1 MNVPET
7 PGYERS
13 SSACHAT
20 AYGTSTSFA
29 PNARMRSSFAAG
41 AVSIAT
47 TVHGTPAARAAYAT
61 PWPAFPALIVQ
72 TPRRRSASDKSAT
85 ALAAPRSLYALIGCR
100 FSSLSRTSGNPGPSS
115 SRTNGVRTMVPA
127 MRFRA
132 SRISLNAMG
141 RTGSSTQ
148 HQRRGCHV
156 FDRHAHGLEQRKLL
170 GVAPAGSDSGHDGTD
185 LRHLAL
191 RRDDVAGF
199 TQCGFARVDEH
210 AGGRDDIVVQLAP
223 VGTGRADGIE
233 VCPGGEPA
241 PLQHGRRRV
250 HGDHHDVGA
259 AHRLGRRRCSLHA
272 MPLGERRRVSRTPHT
287 HFLE

>member
-61 PWPAFPALIVQ
+61 PWPALPALIVQ
-72 TPRRRSASDKSAT
+72 TPRQRSASDNSAT

-115 SRTNGVRTMVPA
+115 SRTNGVRTIVPA
-127 MRFRA
+127 MRLRA
-132 SRISLNAMG
+132 SRISFNAMG

-156 FDRHAHGLEQRKLL
+156 FDRDAHRLEQRKLL
-170 GVAPAGSDSGHDGTD
+170 GAAPAGIGPRHHGSDLCHFTP
-185 LRHLAL
+185 
-191 RRDDVAGF
+191 RRDDVARF
-199 TQCGFARVDEH
+199 AQRRFARVDEDT
-210 AGGRDDIVVQLAP
+210 GPSDEIVVQLAP
-223 VGTGRADGIE
+223 LGAGCTDRID
-233 VCPGGEPA
+233 VCPGRKPA
-241 PLQHGRRRV
+241 SV
-250 HGDHHDVGA
+250 
-259 AHRLGRRRCSLHA
+259 
-272 MPLGERRRVSRTPHT
+272 
-287 HFLE
+287 